1 MCNYKGDTSSDVLME
16 SPPPQ
21 MTSSS
26 SALGQRHF
34 QVFIIPGPE
43 GHAPF

>member
-16 SPPPQ
+16 SPPSLQ
-21 MTSSS
+21 TT

-43 GHAPF
+43 GHAPL